1 MLDTNLCI
9 RVLRDR
15 PQSIRTR
22 FNAEADGLSIS
33 TIVLTELLH
42 GAAKSARPVENRTEV
57 ERFANRLDVLDFDA
71 DAAAHAGDIRA
82 TLEREGCPIG
92 GYDVLIAGHARS
104 RGLIVVTGNLGGFNR
119 VDGLRCEDWLPASGF
134 MPAKRVQANPAIDQ
148 S

>member
-1 MLDTNLCI
+1 MLRYMLDTNLCI

-15 PQSIRTR
+15 PQSIRAR

-57 ERFANRLDVLDFDA
+57 ERFTSRLAVLDFDD
-71 DAAAHAGDIRA
+71 DAAAHAGEIRA
-82 TLEREGCPIG
+82 VLEREGRPIG

-104 RGLIVVTGNLGGFNR
+104 RGLIVVTGNLGEFGR
-119 VDGLRCEDWLPASGF
+119 VDGLRSEDWLSTG
-134 MPAKRVQANPAIDQ
+134 
-148 S
+148 